1 MCKCRDEDRPLKTR
15 LGGVMKCSVARQ
27 VPGID
32 VFYDNNNNNNNNN
45 NDNNNEN
52 F

>member
-1 MCKCRDEDRPLKTR
+1 
-15 LGGVMKCSVARQ
+15 MKCSVARQ

-45 NDNNNEN
+45 NNDNNNEN

>member
-1 MCKCRDEDRPLKTR
+1 
-15 LGGVMKCSVARQ
+15 MKCSVARQ

-32 VFYDNNNNNNNNN
+32 VFYDNDNNNKN
-45 NDNNNEN
+45 NNNEN

>member
-1 MCKCRDEDRPLKTR
+1 
-15 LGGVMKCSVARQ
+15 MKCSVARQ

-32 VFYDNNNNNNNNN
+32 VYDNDNNNNNNNE
-45 NDNNNEN
+45 NNNEN